1 VSYLLYADDH
11 EQMRL
16 MVRDLLEASGH
27 EVALAPDGP
36 SALAQLRAREPDL
49 LILDVAMPGM
59 SGFDVCRAVK
69 RNPMTARIPVL
80 MLTAESDIDAKV
92 EGFDAGADDYL
103 AKPFNPRELRARV
116 NALVRLV
123 RRESDRNP
131 TSGLPGSRAID
142 DELARRAERGQPFAV
157 CYLDVDHFKPF
168 NDVFGFAIADAV
180 IRDAGQAL
188 QDSVTATGGALGPD
202 GDFAGHIGGD
212 DFLLLTTPARA
223 EPLVREAQR
232 AFRRLVEQRVG
243 SETVA
248 RGRFTGLDRQGTLR
262 EFPLA
267 TLTAVVLLVDAVR
280 WRSSVDLGVRA
291 ADAKRRAKA
300 TGAGTVL
307 VERL

>member
-1 VSYLLYADDH
+1 VPNLLYADDH

-16 MVRDLLEASGH
+16 MVRDLLQASGH

-69 RNPMTARIPVL
+69 ANPLTARVPVL
-80 MLTAESDIDAKV
+80 MLTAEADVESKV
-92 EGFDAGADDYL
+92 QGFDAGADDYL
-103 AKPFNPRELRARV
+103 AKPFDPRELRARV
-116 NALVRLV
+116 HALVRLV
-123 RRESDRNP
+123 RREGDRNP

-142 DELARRAERGQPFAV
+142 DELARRAERGPAFAV

-168 NDVFGFAIADAV
+168 NDVFGFAVADAV
-180 IRDAGQAL
+180 IRDAGVAL
-188 QDSVTATGGALGPD
+188 QQAVTDTDGALGPE
-202 GDFAGHIGGD
+202 GDFVGHVGGD
-212 DFLLLTTPARA
+212 DFLMVTSPRRA

-232 AFRRLVEQRVG
+232 AFRRLVAARVG
-243 SETVA
+243 ADVAA
-248 RGRFTGLDRQGTLR
+248 RGRFAGLDRQGTLR

-267 TLTAVVLLVDAVR
+267 TLTAVVLLVEPVR

>member
-27 EVALAPDGP
+27 EVVLAPDGP
-36 SALAQLRAREPDL
+36 SALARLREREPDL

-69 RNPMTARIPVL
+69 GNPMTARVPVL
-80 MLTAESDIDAKV
+80 MLTAEADIDAKV
-92 EGFDAGADDYL
+92 EGFESGADDYL
-103 AKPFNPRELRARV
+103 AKPFDPRELRARV
-116 NALVRLV
+116 GALVRLV
-123 RRESDRNP
+123 RREGDRNP

-142 DELARRAERGQPFAV
+142 DELARRAARGQPFAV

-168 NDVFGFAIADAV
+168 NDVFGFAVADSV
-180 IRDAGQAL
+180 IRDAGVAL
-188 QDSVTATGGALGPD
+188 QEAVATTGGTLGHE

-212 DFLLLTTPARA
+212 DFLLVTSPARA
-223 EPLVREAQR
+223 EALVAEAQR
-232 AFRRLVEQRVG
+232 AFRRLVERSVG
-243 SETVA
+243 PEVAA

-267 TLTAVVLLVDAVR
+267 TLTAVVLQVDPAR

-300 TGAGTVL
+300 TGAGSIL

>member
-36 SALAQLRAREPDL
+36 SALAQLRVREPEL

-69 RNPMTARIPVL
+69 SNPMTARIPVL

-180 IRDAGQAL
+180 IRDAGVAL
-188 QDSVTATGGALGPD
+188 QESVTATGGALGPE

-212 DFLLLTTPARA
+212 DFLLVTTPGRA

-232 AFRRLVEQRVG
+232 AFRRLVEARVG
-243 SETVA
+243 TETVA
-248 RGRFTGLDRQGTLR
+248 RGRFTGLDRQGMLR

>member
-1 VSYLLYADDH
+1 MSYLLYADDH

-36 SALAQLRAREPDL
+36 SALAQLRVREPEL

-92 EGFDAGADDYL
+92 QGFDAGADDYL
-103 AKPFNPRELRARV
+103 AKPFNPRELRARIT
-116 NALVRLV
+116 ALVRLV

-168 NDVFGFAIADAV
+168 NDVFGFAVADAV
-180 IRDAGQAL
+180 IRDAGVAL
-188 QDSVTATGGALGPD
+188 QDAVTATGGTLGPD

-212 DFLLLTTPARA
+212 DFLLLTTPGRA

-232 AFRRLVEQRVG
+232 AFRRLVESRVG

>member
-1 VSYLLYADDH
+1 MSYLLYADDH

-36 SALAQLRAREPDL
+36 SALAQLRVREPEL

-59 SGFDVCRAVK
+59 SGFDVCRTVK

-123 RRESDRNP
+123 RREGDRNP

-180 IRDAGQAL
+180 IRDAGVAL
-188 QDSVTATGGALGPD
+188 QDSVTATGGALCPE

-212 DFLLLTTPARA
+212 DFLLVTTPARA

-243 SETVA
+243 AETVA
-248 RGRFTGLDRQGTLR
+248 RGRFTGLDRAGALR

>member
-1 VSYLLYADDH
+1 MSYLLYADDH

-36 SALAQLRAREPDL
+36 AALALLREREPDL
-49 LILDVAMPGM
+49 LILDVSMPGM
-59 SGFDVCRAVK
+59 TGFEVCRAVK
-69 RNPMTARIPVL
+69 ANPMTARIPVL
-80 MLTAESDIDAKV
+80 MLTAEADIDAKV
-92 EGFDAGADDYL
+92 EGFESGADDYL
-103 AKPFNPRELRARV
+103 AKPFDPRELRARV
-116 NALVRLV
+116 GALVRLV
-123 RRESDRNP
+123 RREGDRNP

-142 DELARRAERGQPFAV
+142 DELARRAARGQPFAV

-168 NDVFGFAIADAV
+168 NDVFGFAVADSV
-180 IRDAGQAL
+180 IRDAGVAL
-188 QDSVTATGGALGPD
+188 QEAVATAGGTLGTE

-212 DFLLLTTPARA
+212 DFLLVTAPPRA
-223 EPLVREAQR
+223 ERLVLEAQR
-232 AFRRLVEQRVG
+232 AFRRLVERSVG
-243 SETVA
+243 PEVAA

-267 TLTAVVLLVDAVR
+267 TLTAVVLQVDPAR

-300 TGAGTVL
+300 TGAGSIL

>member
-36 SALAQLRAREPDL
+36 SALAQLRVREPEL

-92 EGFDAGADDYL
+92 QGFDAGADDYL
-103 AKPFNPRELRARV
+103 AKPFNPRELRARIT
-116 NALVRLV
+116 ALVRLV

-168 NDVFGFAIADAV
+168 NDVFGFAVADAV
-180 IRDAGQAL
+180 IRDAGVAL
-188 QDSVTATGGALGPD
+188 QDAVTATGGTLGPD

-212 DFLLLTTPARA
+212 DFLLLTTPGRA

-232 AFRRLVEQRVG
+232 AFRRLVESRVG